1 LSYYINYNR
10 INYQNFIEREK
21 EKYVKFIENIPIA
34 FANHKLI
41 YDEHGKAINYQLID
55 VNKSFE
61 KTLDVKKENIL
72 GESLS
77 LQLINNEDEVSRL
90 IEIFAS
96 VSKNKNVVTLDQHL
110 SSIDKWLRIT
120 AYSEKPGYFKAFFR
134 DITEE
139 KATERALK
147 SSEQRYRKIFTSAPI
162 GLIIEDDQGNII
174 EVNEEL
180 CKMSGYQKDE
190 LENKNVI
197 DRLALPEHRE
207 LALKNIKQIIN
218 GEDLEFDIKSSRKN
232 GEVFYAHL
240 KETRF
245 ILPDGSKGI
254 ISMHLDITN
263 RRKQADEI
271 EYLLYRDVLTGL
283 YNRRFFEAEL
293 KRLDSKRQLPISIIM
308 ADVNGLKMINDSFGH
323 EKGDLLLIKAAE
335 ILKESLREED
345 ILARQGGDEFAILLP
360 QTDQKSAQ
368 EVVHRIKEK
377 CELTTVDNISI
388 SICFGIGTKTSMALP
403 LMDTLKIADDAMYQT
418 KLLESKSTK
427 SKIIQSLLNALSV
440 KSFETKEH
448 GLRMASLAT
457 DLGKA
462 LKLSSTELNR
472 LSLLA
477 TLHDIGKTTIAEEIL
492 TKPGKLNAEEWEI
505 IKKHPEQGYN
515 IASASPEFALVTEEI
530 LYHHERWDGTGYPQ
544 KLSGKEIP
552 YLSRIIAIID
562 AYDVMTMGRPY
573 NRLLSKKEA
582 LKEIDR
588 CAGSQFDPVLSEK
601 FIEIMNGS

>member
-1 LSYYINYNR
+1 
-10 INYQNFIEREK
+10 
-21 EKYVKFIENIPIA
+21 
-34 FANHKLI
+34 
-41 YDEHGKAINYQLID
+41 
-55 VNKSFE
+55 
-61 KTLDVKKENIL
+61 
-72 GESLS
+72 
-77 LQLINNEDEVSRL
+77 
-90 IEIFAS
+90 
-96 VSKNKNVVTLDQHL
+96 
-110 SSIDKWLRIT
+110 
-120 AYSEKPGYFKAFFR
+120 
-134 DITEE
+134 
-139 KATERALK
+139 
-147 SSEQRYRKIFTSAPI
+147 
-162 GLIIEDDQGNII
+162 
-174 EVNEEL
+174 
-180 CKMSGYQKDE
+180 
-190 LENKNVI
+190 
-197 DRLALPEHRE
+197 
-207 LALKNIKQIIN
+207 
-218 GEDLEFDIKSSRKN
+218 
-232 GEVFYAHL
+232 
-240 KETRF
+240 
-245 ILPDGSKGI
+245 
-254 ISMHLDITN
+254 
-263 RRKQADEI
+263 
-271 EYLLYRDVLTGL
+271 
-283 YNRRFFEAEL
+283 
-293 KRLDSKRQLPISIIM
+293 
-308 ADVNGLKMINDSFGH
+308 MINDSFGH

-360 QTDQKSAQ
+360 QTEHQSAQ
-368 EVVHRIKEK
+368 EVVQRIKEK
-377 CELTTVDNISI
+377 CELTNVDNISI
-388 SICFGIGTKTSMALP
+388 SICFGIGTKTSMDRP

-515 IASASPEFALVTEEI
+515 IASASPEFALVAEEI

-588 CAGSQFDPVLSEK
+588 CAGSQFDPVLSK
-601 FIEIMNGS
+601 VFIKLMKND